1 MRCEHTKIALTYINR
16 YPKGINCDLRFGLK
30 VYTEHNTN
38 TTESIPP
45 CEIEIC
51 DLRSNCVAILIESKI
66 LDRLLDVPTTILLHS
81 LATEISGIDDSSYLH
96 SVSPEIESSEDCR
109 LGGAKYEPKIASTP
123 ILPIFLLPIIQILAI
138 DHSESIDE
146 LVLVNDCL
154 LENPDYK
161 CENLRQ

>member
-1 MRCEHTKIALTYINR
+1 MLAPLVIHPPT
-16 YPKGINCDLRFGLK
+16 PKSYACRMVSGWNPRLARIHLLVG
-30 VYTEHNTN
+30 
-38 TTESIPP
+38 SP
-45 CEIEIC
+45 CQVE
-51 DLRSNCVAILIESKI
+51 RGAS
-66 LDRLLDVPTTILLHS
+66 T
-81 LATEISGIDDSSYLH
+81 
-96 SVSPEIESSEDCR
+96 VS
-109 LGGAKYEPKIASTP
+109 AKIASTP